1 MAEFNDKLNS
11 LLSNPDAMSQIMQLA
26 QSLGGG
32 GAQESAP
39 PPPPDQPG
47 GQPGGP
53 AWGNPPQAAPPPAG
67 GGGDLLS
74 SLLGGG
80 GLDMGLLTRL
90 LPLIQELGG
99 QRDSNARNL
108 LYALRPYLRSDRQ
121 EKVERA
127 LAAVG
132 LLPEFASRFPHEFS
146 GGQRQ
151 RIGIARALIMGPE
164 FIIADEPIS
173 ALDVS
178 IRAQVLNL
186 LARLQK
192 ERDLTYLFVAHDLSV
207 MRFITDRIAVIH
219 KGVIVE
225 LSETEKLFAHPL
237 HPYTRALLSA
247 IPLPDPIREREKVLE
262 VYDPDRHD
270 YSTDGPVWTEIE
282 PGHFVLGNQAE
293 LNGYRE
299 QLAR

>member
-1 MAEFNDKLNS
+1 MAEFDDKLNS
-11 LLSNPDAMSQIMQLA
+11 ILSNPDAMSQIMQLA

-99 QRDSNARNL
+99 QRYSNARNL

-127 LAAVG
+127 L
-132 LLPEFASRFPHEFS
+132 
-146 GGQRQ
+146 Q
-151 RIGIARALIMGPE
+151 
-164 FIIADEPIS
+164 
-173 ALDVS
+173 
-178 IRAQVLNL
+178 
-186 LARLQK
+186 LARLFHLGK
-192 ERDLTYLFVAHDLSV
+192 KFLS
-207 MRFITDRIAVIH
+207 
-219 KGVIVE
+219 GWE
-225 LSETEKLFAHPL
+225 
-237 HPYTRALLSA
+237 
-247 IPLPDPIREREKVLE
+247 
-262 VYDPDRHD
+262 
-270 YSTDGPVWTEIE
+270 G
-282 PGHFVLGNQAE
+282 
-293 LNGYRE
+293 
-299 QLAR
+299 